1 MEKGL
6 HPGMRLAVLAA
17 FSVAMSYLEA
27 TVVVYL
33 RRLYYP
39 EGFSFPM
46 KLADP
51 FVAKIELG
59 REIATIL
66 MLLAVAALYEKGA
79 IRRFLAFC
87 FAFGAWDILYYVW
100 LKILLNWPAGWL
112 DWDVLFLVPVVW
124 VAPWIA
130 PALIALVLA
139 VFSGTLLW
147 LGNRRGEIRIGSA
160 DRVLAGAGALA
171 CLLSFTLDGFRL
183 LPGGTEA
190 IRGFV
195 PTRFLWEVYLPGVVL
210 MATAA
215 TIAVRRN
222 ARGGNR

>member
-1 MEKGL
+1 
-6 HPGMRLAVLAA
+6 MRLGALAA
-17 FSVAMSYLEA
+17 FSVAMAYLEGA
-27 TVVVYL
+27 IVVYL

-51 FVAKIELG
+51 FVAKIEVG

-66 MLLAVAALYEKGA
+66 MLSAVAALSEKGG

-87 FAFGAWDILYYVW
+87 FAFGVWDIFYYVW
-100 LKILLNWPAGWL
+100 LKLFLNWPAGWL

-124 VAPWIA
+124 LGPWIA

-139 VFSGTLLW
+139 VFSGILLW
-147 LGNRRGEIRIGSA
+147 LGNRRGDMRIGTTE
-160 DRVLAGAGALA
+160 RVLAGTGALA

-183 LPGGTEA
+183 LPGGAEA
-190 IRGFV
+190 IREFV
-195 PTRFLWEVYLPGVVL
+195 PTRFLWELYLPGLLLITV
-210 MATAA
+210 AA
-215 TIAVRRN
+215 TLAVQKN
-222 ARGGNR
+222 AREGFRAGSGL